1 MKVAYEADE
10 MVRKVTVLAL
20 LASAGAA
27 LTAVRRRGR
36 GKEEIDLWREAT
48 SAAGAPAGGR

>member
-1 MKVAYEADE
+1 